1 MQKYKVFE
9 YQRSGASYHR
19 AAIEKTNA
27 LRYVGFISRCVCDE
41 ILDLSLEL
49 EKLQV
54 YLAFLLAGAVVLLHR
69 YLWDLK

>member
-1 MQKYKVFE
+1 M
-9 YQRSGASYHR
+9 
-19 AAIEKTNA
+19 
-27 LRYVGFISRCVCDE
+27 CDE
-41 ILDLSLEL
+41 ILDLSLDL